1 MKTHHTLSLIL
12 VAAGTLAGCAVGPQ
26 YAKPDTP
33 SIVLANAQTPQ
44 FSIAS
49 TQAPWWSFFEDAR
62 LTQLINAALAHN
74 HDIRQAQ
81 ANLLT
86 SRSIFDERQLDRLPT
101 VTAQGSYQRSVEQQA
116 GTNGTPERRPSETWR
131 AGFDAQWE
139 IDLFGRLDRLGKSA
153 QARAEAAQAEL
164 DQTRLMIAADVARHY
179 YERLGMQRRLDV
191 AHAQTQSWR
200 DTLKL
205 IRARVELGNGLP
217 EDLENARANLL
228 RSEAT
233 IPPLMVAIEE
243 AQYRLDVLTGQ
254 RPGYTTMDAQAPLP
268 PPLAR
273 QLPLGD
279 VDSLIRNR
287 PDVVRAERLLAAS
300 TEDVGAA
307 TADLYPRL
315 NLGGFIGFFAL
326 RGGDIGSASRA
337 FEIAPS
343 VSWPALRLGSA
354 RARLRG
360 SQAQSEGALAR
371 YEQSLLVAQED
382 VENAVSRLAQHQSRV
397 ASLMQSAS
405 HGTAALD
412 IATKRY
418 RAGSGSYI
426 AVLENQRAL
435 FQIRQEVAEA
445 ETASYVNAIALYKA
459 LGWGISHDVQV
470 PARVVGLNR

>member
-1 MKTHHTLSLIL
+1 
-12 VAAGTLAGCAVGPQ
+12 
-26 YAKPDTP
+26 
-33 SIVLANAQTPQ
+33 
-44 FSIAS
+44 
-49 TQAPWWSFFEDAR
+49 
-62 LTQLINAALAHN
+62 LAHN

-81 ANLLT
+81 ANLLA
-86 SRSIFDERQLDRLPT
+86 SRAIFDERQLDKLPA
-101 VTAQGSYQRSVEQQA
+101 VTAQGSYQRSVEQQV
-116 GTNGTPERRPSETWR
+116 GTNGDVARRPSETWR

-139 IDLFGRLDRLGKSA
+139 IDLFGRLTRLGKSA

-164 DQTRLMIAADVARHY
+164 DQTRLMIAADVARYY

-191 AHAQTQSWR
+191 AQAQTQSWR

-205 IRARVELGNGLP
+205 IQARVELGNGLP

-228 RSEAT
+228 RSEAA
-233 IPPLMVAIEE
+233 IPPLAVAIEQ
-243 AQYRLDVLTGQ
+243 AQYRLDVLTGR
-254 RPGYTTMDAQAPLP
+254 RPGHTTMEAHAPLP
-268 PPLAR
+268 APLAR

-307 TADLYPRL
+307 TADLYPRV
-315 NLGGFIGFFAL
+315 NLGGFVGFFAL

-337 FEIAPS
+337 FEITPS

-382 VENAVSRLAQHQSRV
+382 VENAVSQLAQHQGRV

-459 LGWGISHDVQV
+459 LGWGIGNDAQA
-470 PARVVGLNR
+470 PATVAGLKR